1 MARRKAGNSD
11 PFNESAKLNRLSF
24 DFYFDRL
31 KELAISM
38 FEWENLPD
46 SMDERFLEM
55 TLFEDGQAIVFRDD
69 VMGMLGLQV
78 MIGGPLNVYRV
89 PINRRAYAVNGY
101 QNPDLTPENSV
112 IVFNNMLRTNSYRDV
127 MFFARKLYEVDR
139 AIDVNI
145 KGQKTPK
152 VILCDENERLT
163 MLNLFMKYDGNQP
176 FIFGSKN
183 LDLKSIQAMDTS
195 SPYLSD
201 KLYQLKTQI
210 WNEALTY
217 LGISNVNFNK
227 KERLVSDEVLR
238 NSGSTVSSRYTRLNM
253 REKAADEI
261 NRMFGTDIRVRYRE
275 DVRLVDDNDTI
286 NLEGGEEA
294 DE

>member
-139 AIDVNI
+139 AIDVNV

-176 FIFGSKN
+176 FIFGTKN
-183 LDLKSIQAMDTS
+183 LDLKSIQTLDTS

-227 KERLVSDEVLR
+227 KERLVSDEALR

-261 NRMFGTDIRVRYRE
+261 NRMFGTDIRVKYRE
-275 DVRLVDDNDTI
+275 DVQIVDDGDMLS
-286 NLEGGEEA
+286 LEGGEET

>member
-11 PFNESAKLNRLSF
+11 LFNESAKLNRLSF

-127 MFFARKLYEVDR
+127 LFFARKLYEVDR
-139 AIDVNI
+139 AIDVNV

-183 LDLKSIQAMDTS
+183 LDLKSIQTLDTS

-201 KLYQLKTQI
+201 KLYQLKTKI

-261 NRMFGTDIRVRYRE
+261 NRMFGTDIRVKYRE
-275 DVRLVDDNDTI
+275 DVQLVDDGDEI
-286 NLEGGEEA
+286 MMEGGEEA

>member
-183 LDLKSIQAMDTS
+183 LDLKSIQTLDTS

-253 REKAADEI
+253 REQAADEI

-275 DVRLVDDNDTI
+275 DVQPVDASDE
-286 NLEGGEEA
+286 LMVEGGEET

>member
-139 AIDVNI
+139 AIDVNV

-183 LDLKSIQAMDTS
+183 LDLKSIQTLDTS

-253 REKAADEI
+253 REQAAEEI
-261 NRMFGTDIRVRYRE
+261 NRMFGTDIRVKYRE
-275 DVRLVDDNDTI
+275 DVQIIDGDELI
-286 NLEGGEEA
+286 MEGGEGT

>member
-101 QNPDLTPENSV
+101 QNPDLTPDNSV

-139 AIDVNI
+139 AIDVNV

-176 FIFGSKN
+176 FIFGTKN
-183 LDLKSIQAMDTS
+183 LDLKSIQTLDTS

-261 NRMFGTDIRVRYRE
+261 NRMFGTDIRVKYRE
-275 DVRLVDDNDTI
+275 DVQIVDDGDMLY
-286 NLEGGEEA
+286 LEGGEET

>member
-89 PINRRAYAVNGY
+89 PISRRAYAVNGY

-139 AIDVNI
+139 AIDVNV

-176 FIFGSKN
+176 FIFGTKN
-183 LDLKSIQAMDTS
+183 LDLKSIQALDTS

-253 REKAADEI
+253 REQAADEI

-275 DVRLVDDNDTI
+275 DVRLVDASDE
-286 NLEGGEEA
+286 LMVEGGEET

>member
-1 MARRKAGNSD
+1 MARRKAGNND

-183 LDLKSIQAMDTS
+183 LDLKSIQTLDTS

-261 NRMFGTDIRVRYRE
+261 NRMFGTDIRVKYRE
-275 DVRLVDDNDTI
+275 DVQIVGDGNELI
-286 NLEGGEEA
+286 MEGGEGT

>member
-55 TLFEDGQAIVFRDD
+55 TLFEDGQSIVFRDD

-183 LDLKSIQAMDTS
+183 LDLKSIQTLDTS

-275 DVRLVDDNDTI
+275 DVQII
-286 NLEGGEEA
+286 NGDELIMEGGEGT

>member
-101 QNPDLTPENSV
+101 QNPDLTPDNSV

-163 MLNLFMKYDGNQP
+163 MLNLYMKYDGNQP

-183 LDLKSIQAMDTS
+183 LDLKSIQTLDTS

-253 REKAADEI
+253 REQAADEI
-261 NRMFGTDIRVRYRE
+261 NRMFGTDIRVKYRE
-275 DVRLVDDNDTI
+275 DVQLVDDNDTI
-286 NLEGGEEA
+286 NLEGGEET

>member
-183 LDLKSIQAMDTS
+183 LDLKSIQTLDTS

-253 REKAADEI
+253 REQAADEI

-275 DVRLVDDNDTI
+275 DVQLVDDGYTL
-286 NLEGGEEA
+286 NLEGGEEE

>member
-24 DFYFDRL
+24 DYYFDRL

-69 VMGMLGLQV
+69 VMGLLGLQV
-78 MIGGPLNVYRV
+78 MIGGPLNVYRI

-139 AIDVNI
+139 AIDVNV

-176 FIFGSKN
+176 FIFGTKN
-183 LDLKSIQAMDTS
+183 LDLKSIQTLDTS

-261 NRMFGTDIRVRYRE
+261 NRMFGTDIRVKYRE
-275 DVRLVDDNDTI
+275 DVRLVDASYE
-286 NLEGGEEA
+286 LMMEGGEEA

>member
-89 PINRRAYAVNGY
+89 PISRRAYAVNGY
-101 QNPDLTPENSV
+101 QNPDLTPDNSV

-139 AIDVNI
+139 AIDVNV

-176 FIFGSKN
+176 FIFGTKN
-183 LDLKSIQAMDTS
+183 LDLKSIQTLDTS

-261 NRMFGTDIRVRYRE
+261 NRMFGTDIRVKYRE
-275 DVRLVDDNDTI
+275 DVQLVDDNDTI

>member
-55 TLFEDGQAIVFRDD
+55 TLFEDGQAIVFWDD

-183 LDLKSIQAMDTS
+183 LDLKSIQTLDTS

-253 REKAADEI
+253 REQAADEI

-275 DVRLVDDNDTI
+275 DVQLVDDSNEI
-286 NLEGGEEA
+286 MMEGGEKA

>member
-1 MARRKAGNSD
+1 
-11 PFNESAKLNRLSF
+11 
-24 DFYFDRL
+24 
-31 KELAISM
+31 M

-127 MFFARKLYEVDR
+127 LFFARKLYEVDR
-139 AIDVNI
+139 AIDVNV

-183 LDLKSIQAMDTS
+183 LDLKSIQTLDTS

-261 NRMFGTDIRVRYRE
+261 NRMFGTDIRVKYRE
-275 DVRLVDDNDTI
+275 DVQLVDDGDEI
-286 NLEGGEEA
+286 MMEGGEEA

>member
-139 AIDVNI
+139 AIDVNV

-176 FIFGSKN
+176 FIFGTKN
-183 LDLKSIQAMDTS
+183 LDLKSIQTLDTS

-261 NRMFGTDIRVRYRE
+261 NRMFGTDIRVKYRE
-275 DVRLVDDNDTI
+275 DVQLVDDGYELG
-286 NLEGGEEA
+286 LEGGEEA
-294 DE
+294 NE

>member
-1 MARRKAGNSD
+1 MAKRKAGNND
-11 PFNESAKLNRLSF
+11 PFNDSAKLNRLSF

-139 AIDVNI
+139 AIDVNV

-176 FIFGSKN
+176 FIFGTKN
-183 LDLKSIQAMDTS
+183 LDLKSIQTLDTS

-253 REKAADEI
+253 REQAAEEI

-275 DVRLVDDNDTI
+275 DVQLVDDGDEVI
-286 NLEGGEEA
+286 MEGGEEA

>member
-139 AIDVNI
+139 AIDVNV

-176 FIFGSKN
+176 FIFGTKN
-183 LDLKSIQAMDTS
+183 LDLKSIQTLDTS

-275 DVRLVDDNDTI
+275 DVQLVDASDE
-286 NLEGGEEA
+286 LMVEGGEET

>member
-1 MARRKAGNSD
+1 
-11 PFNESAKLNRLSF
+11 
-24 DFYFDRL
+24 
-31 KELAISM
+31 M

-69 VMGMLGLQV
+69 VMGLLGLQV

-101 QNPDLTPENSV
+101 QNPDLTPDNSV

-139 AIDVNI
+139 AIDVNV

-176 FIFGSKN
+176 FIFGTKN
-183 LDLKSIQAMDTS
+183 LDLKSIQTLDTS

-261 NRMFGTDIRVRYRE
+261 NRMFGTDIRVKYRE
-275 DVRLVDDNDTI
+275 DVQLVDASDE
-286 NLEGGEEA
+286 LMMEGGEEA

>member
-11 PFNESAKLNRLSF
+11 PFNDSAKLNRLSF
-24 DFYFDRL
+24 DFYYDRL

-112 IVFNNMLRTNSYRDV
+112 IVFNNMLRTNSCRDV

-139 AIDVNI
+139 AIDVNV

-176 FIFGSKN
+176 FIFGTKN
-183 LDLKSIQAMDTS
+183 LDLKSIQTLDTS

-253 REKAADEI
+253 REQAADEI

-275 DVRLVDDNDTI
+275 DVQLVDDSDEI
-286 NLEGGEEA
+286 MMEGGE
-294 DE
+294 

>member
-55 TLFEDGQAIVFRDD
+55 TLFEDGQAIVFWDD

-139 AIDVNI
+139 AIDVNV

-176 FIFGSKN
+176 FIFGTKN
-183 LDLKSIQAMDTS
+183 LDLKSIQTLDTS

-275 DVRLVDDNDTI
+275 DVQLVDASDE
-286 NLEGGEEA
+286 LMVEGGEET

>member
-1 MARRKAGNSD
+1 MGRRKTGNSD

-89 PINRRAYAVNGY
+89 PISRRAYAVNGY

-139 AIDVNI
+139 AIDVNV

-183 LDLKSIQAMDTS
+183 LDLKSIQTLDTS

-201 KLYQLKTQI
+201 KLYQLKIQT

-253 REKAADEI
+253 REKAANEI
-261 NRMFGTDIRVRYRE
+261 NRMFGTDIRVKYRE
-275 DVRLVDDNDTI
+275 DVQLVDDGDMI
-286 NLEGGEEA
+286 RLEGGEGEN
-294 DE
+294 E

>member
-183 LDLKSIQAMDTS
+183 LDLQSIQTLDTS

-253 REKAADEI
+253 REQAADEI
-261 NRMFGTDIRVRYRE
+261 NRMFGTDIRVKYRE
-275 DVRLVDDNDTI
+275 DVQLVDAGDEI
-286 NLEGGEEA
+286 MMEGGEGA

>member
-55 TLFEDGQAIVFRDD
+55 TLFEDGQAIVFQDD

-127 MFFARKLYEVDR
+127 MFYARKLYEVDR

-183 LDLKSIQAMDTS
+183 LDLKSIQTLDTS

-253 REKAADEI
+253 REQAADEI

-275 DVRLVDDNDTI
+275 DVQLVDASDE
-286 NLEGGEEA
+286 LMVEGGGET

>member
-69 VMGMLGLQV
+69 VMGLLGLQV
-78 MIGGPLNVYRV
+78 MIGGPLNVYRI

-139 AIDVNI
+139 AIDVNV

-176 FIFGSKN
+176 FIFGTKN
-183 LDLKSIQAMDTS
+183 LDLKSIQTLDTS

-253 REKAADEI
+253 REQAADEI

-275 DVRLVDDNDTI
+275 DVQLVDASDE
-286 NLEGGEEA
+286 LMVEGGEET

>member
-11 PFNESAKLNRLSF
+11 PFNESAKLNRFSF

-78 MIGGPLNVYRV
+78 MIGGLLNVYRV

-183 LDLKSIQAMDTS
+183 LDLKSIQTMDTS

-275 DVRLVDDNDTI
+275 DVQLVDASDKLI
-286 NLEGGEEA
+286 VEGGEET

>member
-1 MARRKAGNSD
+1 MAKRKAGNSD
-11 PFNESAKLNRLSF
+11 PFNESARLNRLSF
-24 DFYFDRL
+24 DYYFDRL

-38 FEWENLPD
+38 FEWENIPD

-139 AIDVNI
+139 AIDVNV

-183 LDLKSIQAMDTS
+183 LDLKSIQTLDTS

-201 KLYQLKTQI
+201 KLYQLKMQI

-253 REKAADEI
+253 REQAADEI
-261 NRMFGTDIRVRYRE
+261 NRMFGTDIRVKYRE
-275 DVRLVDDNDTI
+275 DVQIVDD
-286 NLEGGEEA
+286 GGYVEFGRR
-294 DE
+294 

>member
-183 LDLKSIQAMDTS
+183 LDLKSIQTLDTS

-253 REKAADEI
+253 REQAADEI
-261 NRMFGTDIRVRYRE
+261 NRMFGTDIRVKYRE
-275 DVRLVDDNDTI
+275 DVQIVDDGDML

-294 DE
+294 GE

>member
-139 AIDVNI
+139 AIDVNV

-183 LDLKSIQAMDTS
+183 LDLKSIQTLDTS

-253 REKAADEI
+253 REQAADEI

-275 DVRLVDDNDTI
+275 DVQPVDASDE
-286 NLEGGEEA
+286 LMVEGGEET

>member
-139 AIDVNI
+139 AIDVNV

-176 FIFGSKN
+176 FIFGTKN
-183 LDLKSIQAMDTS
+183 LDLKSIQTLDTS

-261 NRMFGTDIRVRYRE
+261 NRIFGTDIRVRYRE
-275 DVRLVDDNDTI
+275 DVQIVDDGDKLI
-286 NLEGGEEA
+286 MEGGEGT

>member
-139 AIDVNI
+139 AIDVNV

-183 LDLKSIQAMDTS
+183 LDLKSIQTLDTS

-253 REKAADEI
+253 REQAADEI
-261 NRMFGTDIRVRYRE
+261 NRMFGTDIRVKYRE
-275 DVRLVDDNDTI
+275 DVQIVDDGDML

-294 DE
+294 GE

>member
-139 AIDVNI
+139 AIDVNV

-183 LDLKSIQAMDTS
+183 LDLKSIQTLDTS

-253 REKAADEI
+253 REQAADEI
-261 NRMFGTDIRVRYRE
+261 NRMFGTDIRVKYRE
-275 DVRLVDDNDTI
+275 DVQIVDDGDML
-286 NLEGGEEA
+286 NLEGGEET

>member
-139 AIDVNI
+139 AIDVNV

-176 FIFGSKN
+176 FIFGTKN
-183 LDLKSIQAMDTS
+183 LDLKSIQTLDTS

-253 REKAADEI
+253 REQAAEEI
-261 NRMFGTDIRVRYRE
+261 NRMFGTDIRVKYRE
-275 DVRLVDDNDTI
+275 DVQIVDDGDELI
-286 NLEGGEEA
+286 MEGGEGT

>member
-11 PFNESAKLNRLSF
+11 LFNESAKLNRLSF

-127 MFFARKLYEVDR
+127 LFFARKLYEVDR
-139 AIDVNI
+139 AIDVNV

-183 LDLKSIQAMDTS
+183 LDLKSIQTLDTS

-261 NRMFGTDIRVRYRE
+261 NRMFGTDIRVKYRE
-275 DVRLVDDNDTI
+275 DVQLVDDGDEI
-286 NLEGGEEA
+286 MMEGGEEA

>member
-69 VMGMLGLQV
+69 VMGILGLQV

-183 LDLKSIQAMDTS
+183 LDLKSIQTLDTS

-227 KERLVSDEVLR
+227 KERLVSDEILR

-253 REKAADEI
+253 REQAADEI

-275 DVRLVDDNDTI
+275 DVQLVDASDEI
-286 NLEGGEEA
+286 MVEGGEEA

>member
-1 MARRKAGNSD
+1 MAKRKAGNSD

-89 PINRRAYAVNGY
+89 PISRRAYAVNGY

-183 LDLKSIQAMDTS
+183 LDLKSIQTMDTS

-261 NRMFGTDIRVRYRE
+261 NRMFGTDIHVKYRE
-275 DVRLVDDNDTI
+275 DVQIVDDGNELI
-286 NLEGGEEA
+286 MKGGEGT

>member
-1 MARRKAGNSD
+1 MAKRKAGNSD

-78 MIGGPLNVYRV
+78 MIGGPLNVYRI
-89 PINRRAYAVNGY
+89 PISRRAYAVNGY

-139 AIDVNI
+139 AIDVNV

-176 FIFGSKN
+176 FIFGTKN
-183 LDLKSIQAMDTS
+183 LDLKSIQTLDTS

-261 NRMFGTDIRVRYRE
+261 NRMFGTDIRVKYRE
-275 DVRLVDDNDTI
+275 DVQLVDASDK
-286 NLEGGEEA
+286 LMEGGEET

>member
-38 FEWENLPD
+38 FKWENLPD

-55 TLFEDGQAIVFRDD
+55 TLFEDGQVIVFRDD

-139 AIDVNI
+139 AIDVNV

-176 FIFGSKN
+176 FIFGTKN
-183 LDLKSIQAMDTS
+183 LDLKSIQTLDTS

-253 REKAADEI
+253 REQAADEI

-275 DVRLVDDNDTI
+275 DVQLVDASDE
-286 NLEGGEEA
+286 LMVEGGEEA

>member
-1 MARRKAGNSD
+1 MAKRKAGIND
-11 PFNESAKLNRLSF
+11 PFNESARLNRLSF

-139 AIDVNI
+139 AIDVNV

-176 FIFGSKN
+176 FIFGTKN
-183 LDLKSIQAMDTS
+183 LDLKSIQTLDTS

-275 DVRLVDDNDTI
+275 DVQLVDDGNEVM
-286 NLEGGEEA
+286 LEGGEETG
-294 DE
+294 E

>member
-139 AIDVNI
+139 AIDVNV

-176 FIFGSKN
+176 FIFGTKN
-183 LDLKSIQAMDTS
+183 LDLKSIQTLDTS

-261 NRMFGTDIRVRYRE
+261 NRMFGTDIRVKYRE
-275 DVRLVDDNDTI
+275 DIQIVDDGDMLK
-286 NLEGGEEA
+286 LEGGEKA

>member
-101 QNPDLTPENSV
+101 QNPDLTPDNSV

-183 LDLKSIQAMDTS
+183 LDLKSIQTLDTS

-253 REKAADEI
+253 REQAADEI
-261 NRMFGTDIRVRYRE
+261 NRMFGTDIRVKYRE
-275 DVRLVDDNDTI
+275 DVQLVDDNDTI